1 MNQPLAAGLAVAL
14 VSLAA
19 VIGPALGLSPWW
31 ITLFTALALG
41 GLSLDAASYGGRGA
55 MCWRRPC
62 PVARPDCAASPS
74 MKRATN

>member
-41 GLSLDAASYGGRGA
+41 GLSLDAASYGGRGG
-55 MCWRRPC
+55 PC
-62 PVARPDCAASPS
+62 VGVGPARWPGPTAPH
-74 MKRATN
+74 RHP